1 MKNNLLI
8 LLAVITFASCKKA
21 DLPVTSTGYNGT
33 FELRA
38 RYGGIA
44 GINEKYA
51 AGNKNIFQL
60 DADSTYKIFIDGE
73 LNRQGTFRIKKN
85 ADTLYNV
92 VYDRIYYDTD
102 AAFGTEI
109 RLHGDTLTVGTD
121 ITDNIA
127 ADYKRIK

>member
-1 MKNNLLI
+1 MKNSVFI
-8 LLAVITFASCKKA
+8 LLTIAFASCKKA
-21 DLPVTSTGYNGT
+21 DLPVGSTGYNGT

-51 AGNKNIFQL
+51 PGNKNIFQL
-60 DADSTYKIFIDGE
+60 DADNTYKIFVNGD
-73 LNRQGTFRIKKN
+73 LDTQGTFHIKKN

-92 VYDRIYYDTD
+92 IYDRIYYNDDNTY
-102 AAFGTEI
+102 GTEI
-109 RLHGDTLTVGTD
+109 RLHGDTLTLGTD

>member
-1 MKNNLLI
+1 MKNTLFI
-8 LLAVITFASCKKA
+8 LLCVVAFASCEKA
-21 DLPVTSTGYNGT
+21 DMPVTSTGYNGT

-51 AGNKNIFQL
+51 PGNKNFFQL
-60 DADSTYKIFIDGE
+60 DADSTYKVFEKDT
-73 LNRQGTFRIKKN
+73 LRSHGTFRIKKN

-92 VYDRIYYDTD
+92 IYDRIYYNGDTSY
-102 AAFGTEI
+102 GTEI
-109 RLHGDTLTVGTD
+109 RLNGDILTLGTD

-127 ADYKRIK
+127 TEYKRIK

>member
-1 MKNNLLI
+1 MKNTLFTILLI
-8 LLAVITFASCKKA
+8 AAFSSCKKA
-21 DLPVTSTGYNGT
+21 DLPITSAGYNGT

-51 AGNKNIFQL
+51 PGNKNLIQL
-60 DADSTYKIFIDGE
+60 DADNTYKIYQKDT
-73 LNRQGTFRIKKN
+73 LHSQGTFRIKKN

-92 VYDRIYYDTD
+92 IYDRIYYNGDTSY
-102 AAFGTEI
+102 GTEI
-109 RLHGDTLTVGTD
+109 RLHGDTLTIGTD

-127 ADYKRIK
+127 TDYKRIR